1 MTSSFQFEGL
11 VSVLGGAL
19 GLYLGCTL
27 LMVFE
32 LLELLIDLV
41 LRVSKKKN

>member
-11 VSVLGGAL
+11 VSALGGAL